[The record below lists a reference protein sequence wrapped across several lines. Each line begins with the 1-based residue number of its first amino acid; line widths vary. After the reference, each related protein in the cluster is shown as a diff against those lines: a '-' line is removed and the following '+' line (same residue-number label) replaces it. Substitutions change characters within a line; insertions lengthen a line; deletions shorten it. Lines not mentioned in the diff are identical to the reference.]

1 MSTTGYHEVPVG
13 ELAGGK
19 ARHHGSADT
28 NCGQC
33 PRQLCSVALQTSG
46 AGEGSSPGACTM
58 RTPAASQMEGTASL
72 LRGPRSAVVRDGHPR
87 GAVVAQAGSQ
97 SLASEASGRGAG
109 ADGWESVSL
118 ADWKPASSGC
128 GIWGVSSFSDEARAG
143 MRASCSGNAIF
154 EHTCR
159 HIWRYRVAAGLHSN
173 LKDCTACALYLCT
186 PGRRQTMTFVGSGA
200 LALRLYALIDHWHWL
215 QRGGS
220 IQGFLWCV
228 CLRFP

>member
-1 MSTTGYHEVPVG
+1 LPTTGYPEVPAG

-19 ARHHGSADT
+19 ACHHGSADT

-33 PRQLCSVALQTSG
+33 PRQLCSVALQTPG
-46 AGEGSSPGACTM
+46 AGAGSSPGACTLCIVHRSYRM
-58 RTPAASQMEGTASL
+58 IRTPAASQMEGTVSL
-72 LRGPRSAVVRDGHPR
+72 LLGQRSAVVRDGHPR

-97 SLASEASGRGAG
+97 SLASEARGRGAG

-128 GIWGVSSFSDEARAG
+128 GIWGVSSFSDEAHAG

-159 HIWRYRVAAGLHSN
+159 HNWRYRVAAGLHSS

-220 IQGFLWCV
+220 IQ
-228 CLRFP
+228 